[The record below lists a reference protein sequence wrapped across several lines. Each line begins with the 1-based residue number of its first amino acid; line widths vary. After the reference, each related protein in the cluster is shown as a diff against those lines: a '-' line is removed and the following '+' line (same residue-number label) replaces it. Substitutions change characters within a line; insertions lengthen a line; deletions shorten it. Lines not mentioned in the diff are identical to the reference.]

1 MAMTAALEPQPAPR
15 FSIVIPALNEAGC
28 IAATVAACRA
38 LRPEPEII
46 VADGASEDGTARLA
60 AEAGARVVRT
70 ARRGRS
76 LQMNA
81 GAALARGEWL
91 VFLHA
96 DTLLPAGAWTA
107 LVAAA
112 EAGRTDFGGF
122 RRRWSPPSRLL
133 DAGSWLAAWR
143 GRIAKIFLG
152 DQAIFVRR
160 ALFER
165 AGGYEPIL
173 LFEDVELCRRLRRM
187 GRGKLLEA
195 AVVTSRRRFEA
206 EGDIRRWARN
216 AALWLRYSLGAD
228 PDRLARIYYP
238 GYYDA
243 ATAADFSASRAAAGE
258 STGGTPNDSRAA
270 STDRGRPGKRGA

>member
-1 MAMTAALEPQPAPR
+1 MTAALEPQPAPR
-15 FSIVIPALNEAGC
+15 FSVIIPALNEASC

-46 VADGASEDGTARLA
+46 VADGASEDGTAHWA
-60 AEAGARVVRT
+60 AEAGARVVRC

-96 DTLLPAGAWTA
+96 DTRIPPAAWAA
-107 LVAAA
+107 LVAAVGN
-112 EAGRTDFGGF
+112 EAMDFGGF
-122 RRRWSPPSRLL
+122 RRRWEPPSRVL
-133 DAGSWLAAWR
+133 DMGSWLAVWR
-143 GRIAKIFLG
+143 GRIAKVFLG

-187 GRGKLLEA
+187 GRGRLIEP

-206 EGDIRRWARN
+206 EGDLRRWARN
-216 AALWLRYSLGAD
+216 IALWWRYSLGAN

-243 ATAADFSASRAAAGE
+243 ATAGEFSASPAAAGE
-258 STGGTPNDSRAA
+258 STTRTPKDSRAA
-270 STDRGRPGKRGA
+270 STESGRPGRRGA